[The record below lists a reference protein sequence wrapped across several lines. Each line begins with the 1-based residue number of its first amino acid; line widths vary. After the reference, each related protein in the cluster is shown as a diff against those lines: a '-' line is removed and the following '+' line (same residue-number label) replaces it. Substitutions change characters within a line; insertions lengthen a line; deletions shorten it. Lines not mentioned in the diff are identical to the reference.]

1 MDNLFQYKQVI
12 LKISSLITNLMYL
25 FIIMDFFIKKVKSYS
40 PINLINNL
48 KTGKGFYKKLKK

>member
-1 MDNLFQYKQVI
+1 
-12 LKISSLITNLMYL
+12 MYL